1 MIILRLFK
9 FIKDNNQK
17 INSGVDIIK
26 FKFIILCIILFLFSV
41 NCIFAIDLTNNSS
54 YQSETED
61 DGTFS
66 TLQNRINELDDNQTL
81 YLNNDYTNDNLSDT
95 GIIISKN
102 IRIEGNGFTLNGLNE
117 SRIFTITNSSN
128 LILNNINFI
137 NGFGYNGGAIY
148 SDSFSNC
155 TFTNLNFTNN
165 FADMHG
171 GAIYIEGD
179 CINNKFINVT
189 FKNNTALRGGAVYFN
204 GHLIDNIMNIDAS
217 YNTVN
222 IYSGGVYFINGTTV
236 NNKFNGKYIN
246 NSAPDHCGAVMYLK
260 DNVTGNIFEGYFEN
274 NTCTNT
280 GAIMTAMSTALN
292 NTFKGSFYKN
302 SARIGGVLYFYVP
315 SYNNIIIGEFINNSA
330 TRYGSAIYFR
340 GTPFNKI
347 INSSFI
353 NNKIPSKNLAV
364 NVSDSTLKVIMTGN
378 DTVINAINAKN
389 IDNLTFN
396 NVTYWGETGLVNSD
410 DVLPICNEGAPG
422 QNITLEVYKNDE
434 IIYNVTN
441 VTNQTGFALFDYSSL
456 NSGFYTYL
464 IYHANDLY
472 YTYINKTGNITV
484 DAKIITHDLV
494 KIYKN
499 ESEFEAFIGKANETV
514 SFKINGMTYNRTSD
528 ENGTAKIAINLN
540 PGNYTIE
547 TAFNGTSV
555 ENNIEVLPTLIA
567 LNLVKYFRNESQ
579 FLISLIDGES
589 NPVAN
594 VNITMNINGVF
605 YNRTTNENGTAKLN
619 INLNPGEYIL
629 TAIDPL
635 TGLMMSYNIT
645 VLPTLTADDLNM
657 TYLDGSQFKAK
668 LVDGQGKALENAAIT
683 FNINGVFYIRH
694 TNSSGIAALNI
705 KLIPGE
711 YIITSMYENAVTS
724 NKITIFNKEE

>member
-484 DAKIITHDLV
+484 DAIIAHDLV

>member
-1 MIILRLFK
+1 M
-9 FIKDNNQK
+9 
-17 INSGVDIIK
+17 
-26 FKFIILCIILFLFSV
+26 
-41 NCIFAIDLTNNSS
+41 
-54 YQSETED
+54 
-61 DGTFS
+61 
-66 TLQNRINELDDNQTL
+66 DDNQTL
-81 YLNNDYTNDNLSDT
+81 YLNNDYTNDNLSDN

-117 SRIFTITNSSN
+117 SRIFTIINSSN

-137 NGFGYNGGAIY
+137 NGYGFYGGAIY
-148 SDSFSNC
+148 SDNFSNC

-179 CINNKFINVT
+179 CISNKFINVT

-204 GHLIDNIMNIDAS
+204 GNLIDNIMNIDAS

-222 IYSGGVYFINGTTV
+222 IFSGAVFFVNGTTV
-236 NNKFNGKYIN
+236 NNRLNGKYIN

-260 DNVTGNIFEGYFEN
+260 DNVTGNIIEGYFEN

-280 GAIMTAMSTALN
+280 GGVMTAMSTALN

-315 SYNNIIIGEFINNSA
+315 SYNNTIIGEFINNSA
-330 TRYGSAIYFR
+330 TRYGSTIYFR

-347 INSSFI
+347 TNSSFI
-353 NNKIPSKNLAV
+353 NNQIPSKNLNV

-389 IDNLTFN
+389 IGNLTFS
-396 NVTYWGETGLVNSD
+396 NVTYWAENGLVNSD
-410 DVLPICNEGAPG
+410 DVLPICNEGASG
-422 QNITLEVYKNDE
+422 QNVTLEIYKNDE
-434 IIYNVTN
+434 IVYNVTK
-441 VTNQTGFALFDYSSL
+441 VTNQTGFASFDYSSL
-456 NSGFYTYL
+456 NPGFYTYL
-464 IYHANDLY
+464 IYHENNLY

-484 DAKIITHDLV
+484 DDKIITHDLV

-499 ESEFEAFIGKANETV
+499 ESKFEAFIGKVNETV
-514 SFKINGMTYNRTSD
+514 SFKINGVTYNRTTD
-528 ENGTAKIAINLN
+528 ENGTAKLAINLN

-547 TAFNGTSV
+547 TIFNGTSV

-567 LNLVKYFRNESQ
+567 QNLVKYFRNESQ
-579 FLISLIDGES
+579 FLISLIDGEI

-635 TGLMMSYNIT
+635 TGLMVSYNIT

-668 LVDGQGKALENAAIT
+668 LVDGQGKELENAGIT
-683 FNINGVFYIRH
+683 FNINGVFYTRY

-705 KLIPGE
+705 NLIPGE
-711 YIITSMYENAVTS
+711 YIITSIYESAVTS
-724 NKITIFNKEE
+724 NKITIFSKED

>member
-1 MIILRLFK
+1 M
-9 FIKDNNQK
+9 
-17 INSGVDIIK
+17 
-26 FKFIILCIILFLFSV
+26 
-41 NCIFAIDLTNNSS
+41 
-54 YQSETED
+54 
-61 DGTFS
+61 
-66 TLQNRINELDDNQTL
+66 DDNQTL
-81 YLNNDYTNDNLSDT
+81 YLNNDYTNDNLSDN

-137 NGFGYNGGAIY
+137 NGYGFYGGAIY

-179 CINNKFINVT
+179 CISNKFINVT

-204 GHLIDNIMNIDAS
+204 GNLIDNIMNIDAS

-222 IYSGGVYFINGTTV
+222 IFSGAVFFVNGTTV
-236 NNKFNGKYIN
+236 NNRLNGKYIN

-260 DNVTGNIFEGYFEN
+260 DNVTGNIIEGYFEN

-280 GAIMTAMSTALN
+280 GGVMTAMSTALN

-315 SYNNIIIGEFINNSA
+315 SYNNTIIGEFINNSA
-330 TRYGSAIYFR
+330 TRYGSTIYFR

-347 INSSFI
+347 TNSSFI
-353 NNKIPSKNLAV
+353 NNQIPSKNLNV

-389 IDNLTFN
+389 IGNLTFS
-396 NVTYWGETGLVNSD
+396 NVTYWAENGLVNSD
-410 DVLPICNEGAPG
+410 DVLPICNEGASG
-422 QNITLEVYKNDE
+422 QNVTLEIYKNDE
-434 IIYNVTN
+434 IVYNVTK
-441 VTNQTGFALFDYSSL
+441 VTNQTGFASFDYSSL
-456 NSGFYTYL
+456 NPGFYTYL
-464 IYHANDLY
+464 IYHENNLY

-484 DAKIITHDLV
+484 DDKIITHDLV

-499 ESEFEAFIGKANETV
+499 ESKFEAFIGKVNETV
-514 SFKINGMTYNRTSD
+514 SFKINGVTYNRTTD
-528 ENGTAKIAINLN
+528 ENGTAKLAINLN

-547 TAFNGTSV
+547 TIFNGTSV

-567 LNLVKYFRNESQ
+567 QNLVKYFRNESQ
-579 FLISLIDGES
+579 FLISLIDGEI

-635 TGLMMSYNIT
+635 TGLMVSYNIT

-668 LVDGQGKALENAAIT
+668 LVDGQGKELENAGIT
-683 FNINGVFYIRH
+683 FNINGVFYTRY

-705 KLIPGE
+705 NLIPGE
-711 YIITSMYENAVTS
+711 YIITSIYESAVTS
-724 NKITIFNKEE
+724 NKITIFSKED

>member
-1 MIILRLFK
+1 M
-9 FIKDNNQK
+9 
-17 INSGVDIIK
+17 
-26 FKFIILCIILFLFSV
+26 
-41 NCIFAIDLTNNSS
+41 
-54 YQSETED
+54 
-61 DGTFS
+61 
-66 TLQNRINELDDNQTL
+66 DDNQTL
-81 YLNNDYTNDNLSDT
+81 YLNNDYTNDNLSDN

-137 NGFGYNGGAIY
+137 NGYGFYGGAIY

-179 CINNKFINVT
+179 CISNKFINLT

-204 GHLIDNIMNIDAS
+204 GNLIDNIMNIDAS

-222 IYSGGVYFINGTTV
+222 IFSGAVFFVNGTTV
-236 NNKFNGKYIN
+236 NNRLNGKYIN

-260 DNVTGNIFEGYFEN
+260 DNVTGNIIEGYFEN

-280 GAIMTAMSTALN
+280 GGVMTAMSTALN

-315 SYNNIIIGEFINNSA
+315 SYNNTIIGEFINNSA
-330 TRYGSAIYFR
+330 TRYGSTIYFR

-347 INSSFI
+347 TNSSFI
-353 NNKIPSKNLAV
+353 NNQIPSKNLNV
-364 NVSDSTLKVIMTGN
+364 NVSDSILKVIMTGN

-389 IDNLTFN
+389 IGNLTFS
-396 NVTYWGETGLVNSD
+396 NVTYWAENGLVNSD
-410 DVLPICNEGAPG
+410 DVLPICNEGASG
-422 QNITLEVYKNDE
+422 QNVTLEIYKNDE
-434 IIYNVTN
+434 IVYNVTK
-441 VTNQTGFALFDYSSL
+441 VTNQT
-456 NSGFYTYL
+456 N
-464 IYHANDLY
+464 NLY

-484 DAKIITHDLV
+484 DDKIITHDLV

-499 ESEFEAFIGKANETV
+499 ESKFEAFIGKVNETV
-514 SFKINGMTYNRTSD
+514 SFKINGVTYNRTTD
-528 ENGTAKIAINLN
+528 ENGTAKLAINLN

-547 TAFNGTSV
+547 TIFNGTSV

-567 LNLVKYFRNESQ
+567 QNLVKYFRNESQ
-579 FLISLIDGES
+579 FLISLIDGEI

-635 TGLMMSYNIT
+635 TGLMVSYNIT

-668 LVDGQGKALENAAIT
+668 LVDGQGKELENAGIT
-683 FNINGVFYIRH
+683 FNINGVFYTRY

-705 KLIPGE
+705 NLIPGE
-711 YIITSMYENAVTS
+711 YIITSIYESAVTS
-724 NKITIFNKEE
+724 NKITIFSKED